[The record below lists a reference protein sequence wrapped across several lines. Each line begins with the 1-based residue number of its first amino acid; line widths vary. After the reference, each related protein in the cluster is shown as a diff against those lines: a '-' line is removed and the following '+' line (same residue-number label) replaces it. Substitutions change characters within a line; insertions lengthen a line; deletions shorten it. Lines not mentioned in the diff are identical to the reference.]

1 MFVLSNAWRALTRSK
16 GRTALTAFITLAVT
30 FGTVAGLAIIQE
42 DTNAHTTAYDQQKA
56 TLAIRPTA
64 ATWKKVSA
72 TDSASTKHYMT
83 WTSYTE
89 YATLVQSATNSLNF
103 TVTETVPA
111 RVSGDLKALDGGSL
125 GSASDD
131 ETGGQLI
138 WRAFW
143 TKDSAKASDLG
154 TFEIVDGKDLSYNN
168 QSSNPNTTGAL
179 VSEAFASANNLK
191 VGDTLKV
198 AAASDAKTTAKLK
211 VRGIYKYTSESA
223 VANPV
228 TAARNRENAIFTN
241 YQTFA
246 KAGLDP
252 QSTDKTVSGWAVP
265 DLDVVFDAGDSA
277 TYKSLVS
284 TLKKSKLPAKGYEF
298 SSPSLESYNA
308 SLEPLDTLSSRAKT
322 GTIVLVAV
330 GGVLLLILVLSGVW
344 APKRDDE
351 IGMALVSGVTRG
363 RLGWQFML
371 EVFIVTLPFYVIGLV
386 GGAFAANPIGSAL
399 ASGHATPVTSGLI
412 WTMVWYGLGSIL
424 ILAIL
429 AALRLAFFSADICRR
444 WRLGHRERD
453 QQDDHH
459 NRRCGGTGMS
469 DRNNDQEL
477 EKTTDATADEV
488 TSETETNDAIES
500 VPADSMQF
508 SVTFDDVDDEG
519 TVDDGI
525 YSALASA
532 ETGETDETSEAEADA
547 IASANASAE
556 VTERNAARV
565 NETLRLAKTDHKD
578 ALAEHA
584 EPQGKASEPTM
595 TLASRIDRVLVGGGS
610 DDILLKTYPT
620 FALNKV
626 TVAGPKGK
634 VNILDGANFFC
645 YSGHA
650 YALLISDDPDSGI
663 TADAKRRAL
672 MGVMSG
678 LTTPASG
685 TVMNKSANIVELEP
699 VELRGH
705 RLGIVPQLHAVQPK
719 LDAEQNV
726 LYAMNASNR
735 NFLKPK
741 PVIARE
747 LLAKVGFSEATSGVA
762 VGTLPLVQ
770 QRLVAIARAISTEAE
785 VLILDEPTRGLN
797 ADDEVTVF
805 AALAKLAHTGDPKHC
820 VIVLT
825 ASREIAEAADT
836 LFEI

>member
-265 DLDVVFDAGDSA
+265 IWTWCSTPVIPLHTSPWCPPSRNPSCPPRVTSSLPLRWNPTTLLWSRWIRYPRARRPAPLCWLPWAACCCSSSCCRACGRPSVTTRSAWHWCPASLAGVWDGSSCW
-277 TYKSLVS
+277 KCS
-284 TLKKSKLPAKGYEF
+284 
-298 SSPSLESYNA
+298 SSPC
-308 SLEPLDTLSSRAKT
+308 P
-322 GTIVLVAV
+322 
-330 GGVLLLILVLSGVW
+330 
-344 APKRDDE
+344 
-351 IGMALVSGVTRG
+351 
-363 RLGWQFML
+363 
-371 EVFIVTLPFYVIGLV
+371 
-386 GGAFAANPIGSAL
+386 
-399 ASGHATPVTSGLI
+399 
-412 WTMVWYGLGSIL
+412 
-424 ILAIL
+424 
-429 AALRLAFFSADICRR
+429 
-444 WRLGHRERD
+444 
-453 QQDDHH
+453 
-459 NRRCGGTGMS
+459 
-469 DRNNDQEL
+469 
-477 EKTTDATADEV
+477 
-488 TSETETNDAIES
+488 
-500 VPADSMQF
+500 
-508 SVTFDDVDDEG
+508 
-519 TVDDGI
+519 
-525 YSALASA
+525 
-532 ETGETDETSEAEADA
+532 
-547 IASANASAE
+547 
-556 VTERNAARV
+556 
-565 NETLRLAKTDHKD
+565 
-578 ALAEHA
+578 
-584 EPQGKASEPTM
+584 
-595 TLASRIDRVLVGGGS
+595 
-610 DDILLKTYPT
+610 
-620 FALNKV
+620 
-626 TVAGPKGK
+626 
-634 VNILDGANFFC
+634 
-645 YSGHA
+645 
-650 YALLISDDPDSGI
+650 
-663 TADAKRRAL
+663 
-672 MGVMSG
+672 
-678 LTTPASG
+678 
-685 TVMNKSANIVELEP
+685 
-699 VELRGH
+699 
-705 RLGIVPQLHAVQPK
+705 
-719 LDAEQNV
+719 
-726 LYAMNASNR
+726 
-735 NFLKPK
+735 
-741 PVIARE
+741 
-747 LLAKVGFSEATSGVA
+747 
-762 VGTLPLVQ
+762 
-770 QRLVAIARAISTEAE
+770 ST
-785 VLILDEPTRGLN
+785 
-797 ADDEVTVF
+797 
-805 AALAKLAHTGDPKHC
+805 
-820 VIVLT
+820 
-825 ASREIAEAADT
+825 
-836 LFEI
+836 

>member
-252 QSTDKTVSGWAVP
+252 QSTDSTASGWAVP

-322 GTIVLVAV
+322 GTIVLVAL

-429 AALRLAFFSADICRR
+429 AALRLAFFRANKLFAADGD
-444 WRLGHRERD
+444 W
-453 QQDDHH
+453 
-459 NRRCGGTGMS
+459 GT
-469 DRNNDQEL
+469 
-477 EKTTDATADEV
+477 V
-488 TSETETNDAIES
+488 SETEEIE
-500 VPADSMQF
+500 A
-508 SVTFDDVDDEG
+508 
-519 TVDDGI
+519 
-525 YSALASA
+525 A
-532 ETGETDETSEAEADA
+532 EATGAAETDEAAEATAHDA
-547 IASANASAE
+547 G
-556 VTERNAARV
+556 
-565 NETLRLAKTDHKD
+565 ETNKT
-578 ALAEHA
+578 
-584 EPQGKASEPTM
+584 
-595 TLASRIDRVLVGGGS
+595 
-610 DDILLKTYPT
+610 
-620 FALNKV
+620 
-626 TVAGPKGK
+626 
-634 VNILDGANFFC
+634 
-645 YSGHA
+645 
-650 YALLISDDPDSGI
+650 
-663 TADAKRRAL
+663 
-672 MGVMSG
+672 
-678 LTTPASG
+678 TT
-685 TVMNKSANIVELEP
+685 TTD
-699 VELRGH
+699 
-705 RLGIVPQLHAVQPK
+705 
-719 LDAEQNV
+719 DAEAQ
-726 LYAMNASNR
+726 A
-735 NFLKPK
+735 
-741 PVIARE
+741 
-747 LLAKVGFSEATSGVA
+747 
-762 VGTLPLVQ
+762 
-770 QRLVAIARAISTEAE
+770 
-785 VLILDEPTRGLN
+785 
-797 ADDEVTVF
+797 
-805 AALAKLAHTGDPKHC
+805 
-820 VIVLT
+820 
-825 ASREIAEAADT
+825 
-836 LFEI
+836 

>member
-42 DTNAHTTAYDQQKA
+42 DTNAHTTTYDQQKA

-191 VGDTLKV
+191 VGDTLEV

-344 APKRDDE
+344 ASKRDDE
-351 IGMALVSGVTRG
+351 IGMALGSGVTRG

-429 AALRLAFFSADICRR
+429 AALRLAFFSANKLFAADGD
-444 WRLGHRERD
+444 WGTVSETNKTTTTT
-453 QQDDHH
+453 DDAEA
-459 NRRCGGTGMS
+459 
-469 DRNNDQEL
+469 QEL
-477 EKTTDATADEV
+477 EKTTDATADEA
-488 TSETETNDAIES
+488 TSETETNDTIES

-578 ALAEHA
+578 ALAEHT

-719 LDAEQNV
+719 IDAEQNV

>member
-143 TKDSAKASDLG
+143 TEDAAKASDLG

-330 GGVLLLILVLSGVW
+330 G
-344 APKRDDE
+344 
-351 IGMALVSGVTRG
+351 VTRG

-429 AALRLAFFSADICRR
+429 AALRLAFFSANKLFAADGD
-444 WRLGHRERD
+444 W
-453 QQDDHH
+453 
-459 NRRCGGTGMS
+459 GTVS
-469 DRNNDQEL
+469 ETN
-477 EKTTDATADEV
+477 KTTT
-488 TSETETNDAIES
+488 TT
-500 VPADSMQF
+500 
-508 SVTFDDVDDEG
+508 DD
-519 TVDDGI
+519 
-525 YSALASA
+525 
-532 ETGETDETSEAEADA
+532 AEAQA
-547 IASANASAE
+547 
-556 VTERNAARV
+556 
-565 NETLRLAKTDHKD
+565 
-578 ALAEHA
+578 
-584 EPQGKASEPTM
+584 
-595 TLASRIDRVLVGGGS
+595 
-610 DDILLKTYPT
+610 
-620 FALNKV
+620 
-626 TVAGPKGK
+626 
-634 VNILDGANFFC
+634 
-645 YSGHA
+645 
-650 YALLISDDPDSGI
+650 
-663 TADAKRRAL
+663 
-672 MGVMSG
+672 
-678 LTTPASG
+678 
-685 TVMNKSANIVELEP
+685 
-699 VELRGH
+699 
-705 RLGIVPQLHAVQPK
+705 
-719 LDAEQNV
+719 
-726 LYAMNASNR
+726 
-735 NFLKPK
+735 
-741 PVIARE
+741 
-747 LLAKVGFSEATSGVA
+747 
-762 VGTLPLVQ
+762 
-770 QRLVAIARAISTEAE
+770 
-785 VLILDEPTRGLN
+785 
-797 ADDEVTVF
+797 
-805 AALAKLAHTGDPKHC
+805 
-820 VIVLT
+820 
-825 ASREIAEAADT
+825 
-836 LFEI
+836 

>member
-252 QSTDKTVSGWAVP
+252 QSTDKTVSRLGSPGSWTWCSTPVIP
-265 DLDVVFDAGDSA
+265 LHTSPWCPPSRNPSCPQGLRVLFPFAGILQRFSGA
-277 TYKSLVS
+277 
-284 TLKKSKLPAKGYEF
+284 AGYAILARE
-298 SSPSLESYNA
+298 
-308 SLEPLDTLSSRAKT
+308 T

-371 EVFIVTLPFYVIGLV
+371 EVFIVTLP
-386 GGAFAANPIGSAL
+386 
-399 ASGHATPVTSGLI
+399 
-412 WTMVWYGLGSIL
+412 
-424 ILAIL
+424 
-429 AALRLAFFSADICRR
+429 
-444 WRLGHRERD
+444 
-453 QQDDHH
+453 
-459 NRRCGGTGMS
+459 
-469 DRNNDQEL
+469 
-477 EKTTDATADEV
+477 
-488 TSETETNDAIES
+488 
-500 VPADSMQF
+500 
-508 SVTFDDVDDEG
+508 
-519 TVDDGI
+519 
-525 YSALASA
+525 
-532 ETGETDETSEAEADA
+532 
-547 IASANASAE
+547 
-556 VTERNAARV
+556 
-565 NETLRLAKTDHKD
+565 
-578 ALAEHA
+578 
-584 EPQGKASEPTM
+584 
-595 TLASRIDRVLVGGGS
+595 
-610 DDILLKTYPT
+610 
-620 FALNKV
+620 
-626 TVAGPKGK
+626 
-634 VNILDGANFFC
+634 
-645 YSGHA
+645 
-650 YALLISDDPDSGI
+650 
-663 TADAKRRAL
+663 
-672 MGVMSG
+672 
-678 LTTPASG
+678 
-685 TVMNKSANIVELEP
+685 
-699 VELRGH
+699 
-705 RLGIVPQLHAVQPK
+705 
-719 LDAEQNV
+719 
-726 LYAMNASNR
+726 
-735 NFLKPK
+735 
-741 PVIARE
+741 
-747 LLAKVGFSEATSGVA
+747 
-762 VGTLPLVQ
+762 
-770 QRLVAIARAISTEAE
+770 ST
-785 VLILDEPTRGLN
+785 
-797 ADDEVTVF
+797 
-805 AALAKLAHTGDPKHC
+805 
-820 VIVLT
+820 
-825 ASREIAEAADT
+825 
-836 LFEI
+836 

>member
-191 VGDTLKV
+191 VGDTFKV
-198 AAASDAKTTAKLK
+198 AAASNAKTTAKLK

-252 QSTDKTVSGWAVP
+252 QSTDSTASGWAVP

-322 GTIVLVAV
+322 GTIVLVAL

-429 AALRLAFFSADICRR
+429 AALRLAFFSANKLFAADGD
-444 WRLGHRERD
+444 W
-453 QQDDHH
+453 
-459 NRRCGGTGMS
+459 GT
-469 DRNNDQEL
+469 
-477 EKTTDATADEV
+477 V
-488 TSETETNDAIES
+488 SETEEIE
-500 VPADSMQF
+500 A
-508 SVTFDDVDDEG
+508 
-519 TVDDGI
+519 
-525 YSALASA
+525 A
-532 ETGETDETSEAEADA
+532 EATGAAETDEAAEATAHDA
-547 IASANASAE
+547 G
-556 VTERNAARV
+556 
-565 NETLRLAKTDHKD
+565 ETNKT
-578 ALAEHA
+578 
-584 EPQGKASEPTM
+584 
-595 TLASRIDRVLVGGGS
+595 
-610 DDILLKTYPT
+610 
-620 FALNKV
+620 
-626 TVAGPKGK
+626 
-634 VNILDGANFFC
+634 
-645 YSGHA
+645 
-650 YALLISDDPDSGI
+650 
-663 TADAKRRAL
+663 
-672 MGVMSG
+672 
-678 LTTPASG
+678 TT
-685 TVMNKSANIVELEP
+685 TTD
-699 VELRGH
+699 
-705 RLGIVPQLHAVQPK
+705 
-719 LDAEQNV
+719 DAEAQ
-726 LYAMNASNR
+726 A
-735 NFLKPK
+735 
-741 PVIARE
+741 
-747 LLAKVGFSEATSGVA
+747 
-762 VGTLPLVQ
+762 
-770 QRLVAIARAISTEAE
+770 
-785 VLILDEPTRGLN
+785 
-797 ADDEVTVF
+797 
-805 AALAKLAHTGDPKHC
+805 
-820 VIVLT
+820 
-825 ASREIAEAADT
+825 
-836 LFEI
+836 

>member
-1 MFVLSNAWRALTRSK
+1 
-16 GRTALTAFITLAVT
+16 
-30 FGTVAGLAIIQE
+30 
-42 DTNAHTTAYDQQKA
+42 
-56 TLAIRPTA
+56 
-64 ATWKKVSA
+64 
-72 TDSASTKHYMT
+72 
-83 WTSYTE
+83 
-89 YATLVQSATNSLNF
+89 
-103 TVTETVPA
+103 
-111 RVSGDLKALDGGSL
+111 
-125 GSASDD
+125 
-131 ETGGQLI
+131 
-138 WRAFW
+138 
-143 TKDSAKASDLG
+143 
-154 TFEIVDGKDLSYNN
+154 
-168 QSSNPNTTGAL
+168 
-179 VSEAFASANNLK
+179 
-191 VGDTLKV
+191 
-198 AAASDAKTTAKLK
+198 
-211 VRGIYKYTSESA
+211 
-223 VANPV
+223 
-228 TAARNRENAIFTN
+228 
-241 YQTFA
+241 
-246 KAGLDP
+246 
-252 QSTDKTVSGWAVP
+252 
-265 DLDVVFDAGDSA
+265 
-277 TYKSLVS
+277 
-284 TLKKSKLPAKGYEF
+284 
-298 SSPSLESYNA
+298 
-308 SLEPLDTLSSRAKT
+308 
-322 GTIVLVAV
+322 
-330 GGVLLLILVLSGVW
+330 
-344 APKRDDE
+344 
-351 IGMALVSGVTRG
+351 
-363 RLGWQFML
+363 
-371 EVFIVTLPFYVIGLV
+371 
-386 GGAFAANPIGSAL
+386 
-399 ASGHATPVTSGLI
+399 
-412 WTMVWYGLGSIL
+412 
-424 ILAIL
+424 
-429 AALRLAFFSADICRR
+429 
-444 WRLGHRERD
+444 
-453 QQDDHH
+453 
-459 NRRCGGTGMS
+459 MS

-477 EKTTDATADEV
+477 EKTTDATADEA

-672 MGVMSG
+672 MGVM
-678 LTTPASG
+678 
-685 TVMNKSANIVELEP
+685 NKSANIVELEP

-719 LDAEQNV
+719 IDAEQNV